1 MRGRVFFFLFSFS
14 FFGLGG
20 CKSMEELTKCSVTN
34 PNIGSH
40 GKEIQ
45 KKRNEKGGGGGGNE
59 RESSTLR
66 TIKVRQVIALLV
78 YDLEL

>member
-1 MRGRVFFFLFSFS
+1 
-14 FFGLGG
+14 
-20 CKSMEELTKCSVTN
+20 MEELTKCSVTN

-45 KKRNEKGGGGGGNE
+45 KKKRKEKGGGGGGNE
-59 RESSTLR
+59 RVSSTLR

>member
-1 MRGRVFFFLFSFS
+1 
-14 FFGLGG
+14 
-20 CKSMEELTKCSVTN
+20 MEKLTKCSVTN

-45 KKRNEKGGGGGGNE
+45 KKRKEKGGGGGGGNE

>member
-1 MRGRVFFFLFSFS
+1 
-14 FFGLGG
+14 
-20 CKSMEELTKCSVTN
+20 MEKLTKCSVTN

-45 KKRNEKGGGGGGNE
+45 KKKKEKKMRGAGVGNG

-66 TIKVRQVIALLV
+66 TIKVHQVVALLV